1 MKKNVVLIT
10 AFTVAISIVGCGQ
23 KAYVDYSDVAPTT
36 QYENGSGQVSPYNTP
51 NANKSSMVSEENVE
65 DSSEQGLPGF
75 GEQIELVDEGTAT
88 TGTTESASTTTGT
101 DMSISNEESLDLIEL
116 PIVTFYQGDKKL
128 NFMLDSGSNLSIID
142 INAVN
147 NLKLKY
153 VKLNKVNSILG
164 INGETRDA
172 GFVNMKFSYK
182 HINFDYDFQ
191 YLDLSNVVNS
201 LKQDGITIHGILGN
215 QFFVKYK
222 YVLDFNDLIAYSK
235 K

>member
-1 MKKNVVLIT
+1 MIILWELIIILVTIVFIAYIVNKIEATKKEIN
-10 AFTVAISIVGCGQ
+10 SR
-23 KAYVDYSDVAPTT
+23 
-36 QYENGSGQVSPYNTP
+36 
-51 NANKSSMVSEENVE
+51 
-65 DSSEQGLPGF
+65 
-75 GEQIELVDEGTAT
+75 
-88 TGTTESASTTTGT
+88 
-101 DMSISNEESLDLIEL
+101 MSFKESLDLTEL

-147 NLKLKY
+147 NLKLEY

-191 YLDLSNVVNS
+191 YLDLSNVVDS
-201 LKQDGITIHGILGN
+201 LKQNGITIHGILGN
-215 QFFVKYK
+215 QFFTKYK
-222 YVLDFNDLIAYSK
+222 YILDFNDLIAYSK

>member
-1 MKKNVVLIT
+1 MIVLWELIIILVTIIFIAYIVNKIEATKKEIN
-10 AFTVAISIVGCGQ
+10 SR
-23 KAYVDYSDVAPTT
+23 
-36 QYENGSGQVSPYNTP
+36 
-51 NANKSSMVSEENVE
+51 
-65 DSSEQGLPGF
+65 
-75 GEQIELVDEGTAT
+75 
-88 TGTTESASTTTGT
+88 
-101 DMSISNEESLDLIEL
+101 MSFKEALDLIEL

-153 VKLNKVNSILG
+153 VKLNKVSGILG

-172 GFVNMKFSYK
+172 GFINLKFSYK

-191 YLDLSNVVNS
+191 YLDLSNVVDS
-201 LKQDGITIHGILGN
+201 LKQNGITIHGILGN
-215 QFFVKYK
+215 QFFIKYK
-222 YVLDFNDLIAYSK
+222 YILDFNDLIAYSK

>member
-1 MKKNVVLIT
+1 MIVLWELIIILVTIVFIAYIVNKIEATKKEINRR
-10 AFTVAISIVGCGQ
+10 
-23 KAYVDYSDVAPTT
+23 
-36 QYENGSGQVSPYNTP
+36 
-51 NANKSSMVSEENVE
+51 
-65 DSSEQGLPGF
+65 
-75 GEQIELVDEGTAT
+75 
-88 TGTTESASTTTGT
+88 
-101 DMSISNEESLDLIEL
+101 MSFKEALDLIEL
-116 PIVTFYQGDKKL
+116 TIVTFYQDDKKL

-153 VKLNKVNSILG
+153 VKLNKVSGILG

-201 LKQDGITIHGILGN
+201 LKQDGVTIHGILGN
-215 QFFVKYK
+215 QFFIKYK

>member
-1 MKKNVVLIT
+1 MIVLWKFIIILVIIALIAYIVNKVESTKK
-10 AFTVAISIVGCGQ
+10 
-23 KAYVDYSDVAPTT
+23 
-36 QYENGSGQVSPYNTP
+36 
-51 NANKSSMVSEENVE
+51 
-65 DSSEQGLPGF
+65 
-75 GEQIELVDEGTAT
+75 ELN
-88 TGTTESASTTTGT
+88 SR
-101 DMSISNEESLDLIEL
+101 MSFKEALDLIEL

-147 NLKLKY
+147 NLKLEYK
-153 VKLNKVNSILG
+153 KLNKVNSILG

-172 GFVNMKFSYK
+172 GFVNMKFYYK
-182 HINFDYDFQ
+182 HLKFDYDFQ

-215 QFFVKYK
+215 QFFTKYK
-222 YVLDFNDLIAYSK
+222 YILDFNDLIAYSK

>member
-1 MKKNVVLIT
+1 MIVLWKFIIILVIIALIAYIFNKVESTKKEIN
-10 AFTVAISIVGCGQ
+10 SR
-23 KAYVDYSDVAPTT
+23 
-36 QYENGSGQVSPYNTP
+36 
-51 NANKSSMVSEENVE
+51 
-65 DSSEQGLPGF
+65 
-75 GEQIELVDEGTAT
+75 
-88 TGTTESASTTTGT
+88 
-101 DMSISNEESLDLIEL
+101 MSFKESLDLIEL

-147 NLKLKY
+147 NLKLEY

-172 GFVNMKFSYK
+172 GFVNMKFYYK
-182 HINFDYDFQ
+182 HLKFDYDFQ

-215 QFFVKYK
+215 QFFTKYK
-222 YVLDFNDLIAYSK
+222 YILDFNDLIAYSK

>member
-1 MKKNVVLIT
+1 MIVLWKFIIILGIVALIAYIVNKVETSKKEIN
-10 AFTVAISIVGCGQ
+10 SR
-23 KAYVDYSDVAPTT
+23 
-36 QYENGSGQVSPYNTP
+36 
-51 NANKSSMVSEENVE
+51 
-65 DSSEQGLPGF
+65 
-75 GEQIELVDEGTAT
+75 
-88 TGTTESASTTTGT
+88 
-101 DMSISNEESLDLIEL
+101 MSFKESLDLIEL

-147 NLKLKY
+147 NLKLEY

-172 GFVNMKFSYK
+172 GFVNMKFYYK
-182 HINFDYDFQ
+182 HLKFDYDFQ

-222 YVLDFNDLIAYSK
+222 YIHDFNDLIAYSK

>member
-1 MKKNVVLIT
+1 MIVLGELIIILVIIIFIAYIVNKIEATKKEIN
-10 AFTVAISIVGCGQ
+10 SR
-23 KAYVDYSDVAPTT
+23 
-36 QYENGSGQVSPYNTP
+36 
-51 NANKSSMVSEENVE
+51 
-65 DSSEQGLPGF
+65 
-75 GEQIELVDEGTAT
+75 
-88 TGTTESASTTTGT
+88 
-101 DMSISNEESLDLIEL
+101 MSFKEALDLIEL

-153 VKLNKVNSILG
+153 VKLNKVSGILG

-172 GFVNMKFSYK
+172 GFVNLKFSYK

-191 YLDLSNVVNS
+191 YLDLSNVVDS

>member
-1 MKKNVVLIT
+1 MIVLWKFIIILGIVALIAYIINKVETSKKEIN
-10 AFTVAISIVGCGQ
+10 SR
-23 KAYVDYSDVAPTT
+23 
-36 QYENGSGQVSPYNTP
+36 
-51 NANKSSMVSEENVE
+51 
-65 DSSEQGLPGF
+65 
-75 GEQIELVDEGTAT
+75 
-88 TGTTESASTTTGT
+88 
-101 DMSISNEESLDLIEL
+101 MSFKESLDLIEL

-147 NLKLKY
+147 NLKLEYK
-153 VKLNKVNSILG
+153 KLNKVNSILG

>member
-1 MKKNVVLIT
+1 MIILWELIIILVTIIFIAYIVNKIEATKKEIN
-10 AFTVAISIVGCGQ
+10 SR
-23 KAYVDYSDVAPTT
+23 
-36 QYENGSGQVSPYNTP
+36 
-51 NANKSSMVSEENVE
+51 
-65 DSSEQGLPGF
+65 
-75 GEQIELVDEGTAT
+75 
-88 TGTTESASTTTGT
+88 
-101 DMSISNEESLDLIEL
+101 MSFKEALDLIEL

-128 NFMLDSGSNLSIID
+128 NFMLDSGSNFSIID
-142 INAVN
+142 SNAVN
-147 NLKLKY
+147 NLKLEHT
-153 VKLNKVNSILG
+153 KLNKVNSIIG
-164 INGETRDA
+164 INGETRNA
-172 GFVNMKFSYK
+172 GFINLKFSYK

>member
-1 MKKNVVLIT
+1 MIVLWKFIIILGIVALIAYIVNKVETSKKEIN
-10 AFTVAISIVGCGQ
+10 SR
-23 KAYVDYSDVAPTT
+23 
-36 QYENGSGQVSPYNTP
+36 
-51 NANKSSMVSEENVE
+51 
-65 DSSEQGLPGF
+65 
-75 GEQIELVDEGTAT
+75 
-88 TGTTESASTTTGT
+88 
-101 DMSISNEESLDLIEL
+101 MSFKESLDLIEL

-153 VKLNKVNSILG
+153 VKLNKVNGILG

-172 GFVNMKFSYK
+172 GFVNMKFYYK
-182 HINFDYDFQ
+182 HLKFDYDFQ

-201 LKQDGITIHGILGN
+201 LKQDGVTIHGILGN

>member
-1 MKKNVVLIT
+1 MIVLWKFIIILGIVALIAYIVNKVETSKKEIN
-10 AFTVAISIVGCGQ
+10 SR
-23 KAYVDYSDVAPTT
+23 
-36 QYENGSGQVSPYNTP
+36 
-51 NANKSSMVSEENVE
+51 
-65 DSSEQGLPGF
+65 
-75 GEQIELVDEGTAT
+75 
-88 TGTTESASTTTGT
+88 
-101 DMSISNEESLDLIEL
+101 MSFKESLDLIEL
-116 PIVTFYQGDKKL
+116 PIVTFYQGNKKL

-147 NLKLKY
+147 NLKLEY

-201 LKQDGITIHGILGN
+201 LKQDGVTIHGILGN
-215 QFFVKYK
+215 QFFIKYK

>member
-1 MKKNVVLIT
+1 MIVLWKYIIILIIIALIAYTVNKVETSKKEIN
-10 AFTVAISIVGCGQ
+10 SR
-23 KAYVDYSDVAPTT
+23 
-36 QYENGSGQVSPYNTP
+36 
-51 NANKSSMVSEENVE
+51 
-65 DSSEQGLPGF
+65 
-75 GEQIELVDEGTAT
+75 
-88 TGTTESASTTTGT
+88 
-101 DMSISNEESLDLIEL
+101 MSFKESLDLTEL

-147 NLKLKY
+147 NLKLEY

-172 GFVNMKFSYK
+172 GFVNLKFYYK
-182 HINFDYDFQ
+182 HLKFDYDFQ
-191 YLDLSNVVNS
+191 YLDLSNVVDS
-201 LKQDGITIHGILGN
+201 LKQDGVTIHGILGN
-215 QFFVKYK
+215 QFFTKYK

>member
-1 MKKNVVLIT
+1 MIVLWKFIIILGIVALIAYIVNKVETSKKEIN
-10 AFTVAISIVGCGQ
+10 SR
-23 KAYVDYSDVAPTT
+23 
-36 QYENGSGQVSPYNTP
+36 
-51 NANKSSMVSEENVE
+51 
-65 DSSEQGLPGF
+65 
-75 GEQIELVDEGTAT
+75 
-88 TGTTESASTTTGT
+88 
-101 DMSISNEESLDLIEL
+101 MSFKESLDLIEL

-147 NLKLKY
+147 NLKLEY

-172 GFVNMKFSYK
+172 GFVNMKFYYK
-182 HINFDYDFQ
+182 HLKFDYDFQ

-215 QFFVKYK
+215 QFFTKYK
-222 YVLDFNDLIAYSK
+222 YILALNDLIAYSK
-235 K
+235 T

>member
-1 MKKNVVLIT
+1 MIVLWKFIIILLIIALIAYIINKVEATKK
-10 AFTVAISIVGCGQ
+10 
-23 KAYVDYSDVAPTT
+23 
-36 QYENGSGQVSPYNTP
+36 
-51 NANKSSMVSEENVE
+51 
-65 DSSEQGLPGF
+65 
-75 GEQIELVDEGTAT
+75 ELN
-88 TGTTESASTTTGT
+88 SR
-101 DMSISNEESLDLIEL
+101 MSFKEALDLIEL

-172 GFVNMKFSYK
+172 GFLNMKFSYK

-215 QFFVKYK
+215 QFFTKYK
-222 YVLDFNDLIAYSK
+222 YILDFNDLIAYSK

>member
-1 MKKNVVLIT
+1 MIVLWKFIIILGIVALIAYIVNKVETSKKEIN
-10 AFTVAISIVGCGQ
+10 SR
-23 KAYVDYSDVAPTT
+23 
-36 QYENGSGQVSPYNTP
+36 
-51 NANKSSMVSEENVE
+51 
-65 DSSEQGLPGF
+65 
-75 GEQIELVDEGTAT
+75 
-88 TGTTESASTTTGT
+88 
-101 DMSISNEESLDLIEL
+101 MSFKESLDLIEL

-147 NLKLKY
+147 NLKLEY

-172 GFVNMKFSYK
+172 GFVNMKFYYK

-215 QFFVKYK
+215 QFFTKYK
-222 YVLDFNDLIAYSK
+222 YILDFNDLIAYSK

>member
-1 MKKNVVLIT
+1 MIILWELIIILVTIIFIAYIVNKIEATKKEIN
-10 AFTVAISIVGCGQ
+10 SR
-23 KAYVDYSDVAPTT
+23 
-36 QYENGSGQVSPYNTP
+36 
-51 NANKSSMVSEENVE
+51 
-65 DSSEQGLPGF
+65 
-75 GEQIELVDEGTAT
+75 
-88 TGTTESASTTTGT
+88 
-101 DMSISNEESLDLIEL
+101 MSFKESLDLTEL

-147 NLKLKY
+147 NLKLEY

-172 GFVNMKFSYK
+172 GFVNMKFYYK
-182 HINFDYDFQ
+182 HLKFDYDFQ

-201 LKQDGITIHGILGN
+201 LKQDGVTIHGILGN
-215 QFFVKYK
+215 QFFTKYK

>member
-1 MKKNVVLIT
+1 MIVLWELIIILVTIVFIAYIVNKIEATKKEIN
-10 AFTVAISIVGCGQ
+10 SR
-23 KAYVDYSDVAPTT
+23 
-36 QYENGSGQVSPYNTP
+36 
-51 NANKSSMVSEENVE
+51 
-65 DSSEQGLPGF
+65 
-75 GEQIELVDEGTAT
+75 
-88 TGTTESASTTTGT
+88 
-101 DMSISNEESLDLIEL
+101 MSFKEALDLIEL
-116 PIVTFYQGDKKL
+116 PIVTFYQDDKKL

-147 NLKLKY
+147 NLKLEY
-153 VKLNKVNSILG
+153 VKLNKVNSIIG
-164 INGETRDA
+164 INGETRNA
-172 GFVNMKFSYK
+172 GFINLKFSYK

-191 YLDLSNVVNS
+191 YLDLSNVVDS

>member
-1 MKKNVVLIT
+1 MIVLWKFIIILGIVALIAYIVNKVETSKKEIN
-10 AFTVAISIVGCGQ
+10 SR
-23 KAYVDYSDVAPTT
+23 
-36 QYENGSGQVSPYNTP
+36 
-51 NANKSSMVSEENVE
+51 
-65 DSSEQGLPGF
+65 
-75 GEQIELVDEGTAT
+75 
-88 TGTTESASTTTGT
+88 
-101 DMSISNEESLDLIEL
+101 MSFKESLDLIEL

-147 NLKLKY
+147 NLKLEY

-191 YLDLSNVVNS
+191 YLDLSNVVDS

-215 QFFVKYK
+215 NFFVRNKSILNFEEMK
-222 YVLDFNDLIAYSK
+222 AYFQK
-235 K
+235 